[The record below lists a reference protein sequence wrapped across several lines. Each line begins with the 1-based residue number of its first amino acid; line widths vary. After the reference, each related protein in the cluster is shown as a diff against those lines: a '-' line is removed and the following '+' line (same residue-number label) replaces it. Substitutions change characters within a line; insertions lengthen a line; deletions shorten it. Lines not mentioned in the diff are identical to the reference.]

1 MTESAR
7 TLVVSDAIQRSVT
20 SLGCVVVKRWPVLR
34 QRDTI
39 RKSNITTIITATK
52 LQDFND
58 AGNDGTWASET
69 SLTQGH
75 VYGGGDWLT
84 VFSTSRR
91 LSCCIVVVV
100 VDGSNASFIRLW
112 GLDDET

>member
-1 MTESAR
+1 
-7 TLVVSDAIQRSVT
+7 VVSDAIQRSVT

-58 AGNDGTWASET
+58 AGDDGTWASET

-75 VYGGGDWLT
+75 DVGG
-84 VFSTSRR
+84 
-91 LSCCIVVVV
+91 
-100 VDGSNASFIRLW
+100 W
-112 GLDDET
+112 GLVNSVLHFSSSIMLYSCRC